1 MPGSTTLGHTHALV
15 MLSHTDA
22 ERLATVLQSMARML
36 DMPGPNRLS
45 DAQVAVLCEGRV
57 GHRGELTAWT
67 RAVAEHLRAHL

>member
-15 MLSHTDA
+15 MLSHADA

-45 DAQVAVLCEGRV
+45 DAQVAFLCEGRV
-57 GHRGELTAWT
+57 GDRGEFTAWT
-67 RAVAEHLRAHL
+67 VGLSEYLRNRL